1 MVSDASDQQQIQH
14 TWPLVTMQ
22 ACLHD
27 RIKKLTPYLWPF
39 YLTIRTS
46 ILELQV
52 YILQFRLFFRIVR
65 YCKFTIARKRKSD
78 IKSQW
83 PFTLYCMAEISFHRF
98 HLCKGKKQTNIK
110 NALPNAHSF
119 LLPLLK
125 IICSLSLI
133 LCCSASTKPIQRS
146 FPLYVVDV
154 MERASTPNYS
164 SNWDWNQLFI

>member
-1 MVSDASDQQQIQH
+1 MAFGYYASLF
-14 TWPLVTMQ
+14 TWQNKKVNTIFVT
-22 ACLHD
+22 
-27 RIKKLTPYLWPF
+27 F
-39 YLTIRTS
+39 YLTIRIS

-125 IICSLSLI
+125 IIRSLSLI